1 MNIIFISNQVIRKGI
16 IKIKDELSNPI
27 IFDANAQNF
36 NVISSGELFVIDKET
51 NEIKYQNDSEIFDP
65 PYLLYMDKTKNYFLL
80 ANGDHYKINLN
91 EQNEV
96 ISLSRNTSLEID
108 FYYIGYIIQKDSSDN
123 DEEIDD
129 VIVYGKNGREI
140 YLYYIY
146 ENRPYTINYVSQ
158 ENIEDKYLSCKLIDK
173 DIFICSFHTYGFFRI
188 IILICNRDTK
198 ICDEGFYLS
207 YSSSEYSNGFLFD
220 TLDNNV
226 KVLCSKK
233 GGVITIACSYITIE
247 LTDNYNIIKNEQLF
261 DLSYDYFITSCLTE
275 NCNFIYFFSE
285 YLLCCSCL
293 NHIACTRFKLD
304 FEIINYFVLSIGG
317 RLSKVTFFKNE
328 NYISFYFINT
338 NDIIYKKIFIHLFV
352 KILLKE

>member
-1 MNIIFISNQVIRKGI
+1 MDFTYRNIKFYLLINIIFISNQGISKGI
-16 IKIKDELSNPI
+16 IKIKDGLTNPI

-146 ENRPYTINYVSQ
+146 ENRPYRVNYDSQ
-158 ENIEDKYLSCKLIDK
+158 ENIE
-173 DIFICSFHTYGFFRI
+173 
-188 IILICNRDTK
+188 
-198 ICDEGFYLS
+198 
-207 YSSSEYSNGFLFD
+207 
-220 TLDNNV
+220 
-226 KVLCSKK
+226 
-233 GGVITIACSYITIE
+233 
-247 LTDNYNIIKNEQLF
+247 
-261 DLSYDYFITSCLTE
+261 
-275 NCNFIYFFSE
+275 
-285 YLLCCSCL
+285 
-293 NHIACTRFKLD
+293 
-304 FEIINYFVLSIGG
+304 
-317 RLSKVTFFKNE
+317 
-328 NYISFYFINT
+328 INT
-338 NDIIYKKIFIHLFV
+338 YLVNLLIKIYLYVHFILMVF
-352 KILLKE
+352 LE